1 MEAQPRQRE
10 PGPVGK
16 PECGP
21 INTAEVEEKE
31 KEGARAEAEGEA
43 GHPAEEEGR
52 RRKG

>member
-1 MEAQPRQRE
+1 MMEAQPRQRD
-10 PGPVGK
+10 PGPAGK

-21 INTAEVEEKE
+21 FNTAEEEE